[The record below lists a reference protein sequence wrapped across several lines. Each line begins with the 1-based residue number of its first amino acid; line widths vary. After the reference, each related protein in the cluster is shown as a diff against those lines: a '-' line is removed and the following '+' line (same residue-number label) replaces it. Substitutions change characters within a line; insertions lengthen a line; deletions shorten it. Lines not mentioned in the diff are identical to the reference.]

1 LFDFFFHIFFVA
13 IIVSNQWFTS
23 LASGSS
29 LTWPTSGFVA
39 RTCRHIII
47 IKLKKSGNPIG
58 IKPNRN
64 IFIPRLL
71 EKYMPPIWPFGKKS
85 SEHDSEVIIE
95 YISPK
100 GQIMRKKC
108 IRVDCVNPVAIG
120 NINYCSDSC
129 KRADESE
136 YVYSGGMSGNMNP
149 L

>member
-1 LFDFFFHIFFVA
+1 MVHFLSLWFVPDMA
-13 IIVSNQWFTS
+13 NIGLCCPHMPAYNYYQI
-23 LASGSS
+23 
-29 LTWPTSGFVA
+29 
-39 RTCRHIII
+39 
-47 IKLKKSGNPIG
+47 KKSGNPIG

-71 EKYMPPIWPFGKKS
+71 EKYMPPIWPFGKKV
-85 SEHDSEVIIE
+85 SEYDSEVIIE

-100 GQIMRKKC
+100 GQIMRKRC

-129 KRADESE
+129 KRADERE
-136 YVYSGGMSGNMNP
+136 YVYSGGMSGNMKP